1 MEASVMAPI
10 FLLKDLGTGIVPQ
23 LFPEGRGIGFGTSD
37 GLYAVVASVMAPIFS
52 LRDLDTGIVT
62 QLFPEGGGIGF
73 GMSDGLYAVL
83 ISNIRIVRTLGIS
96 HIVIPLPSA
105 ECATSAECYDGS

>member
-52 LRDLDTGIVT
+52 LRDLGTGIVT
-62 QLFPEGGGIGF
+62 QLFLRAEVH
-73 GMSDGLYAVL
+73 VL
-83 ISNIRIVRTLGIS
+83 GCQMDSMQCS
-96 HIVIPLPSA
+96 FP
-105 ECATSAECYDGS
+105 TSA